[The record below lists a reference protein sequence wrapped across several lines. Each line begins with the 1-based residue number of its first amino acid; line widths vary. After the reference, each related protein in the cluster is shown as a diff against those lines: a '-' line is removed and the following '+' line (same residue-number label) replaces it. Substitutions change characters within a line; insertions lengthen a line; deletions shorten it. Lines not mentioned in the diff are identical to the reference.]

1 MLKKI
6 TAIKLLITEIMII
19 DKYIDYQL
27 LKLFAYFL

>member
-27 LKLFAYFL
+27 LKFLINS